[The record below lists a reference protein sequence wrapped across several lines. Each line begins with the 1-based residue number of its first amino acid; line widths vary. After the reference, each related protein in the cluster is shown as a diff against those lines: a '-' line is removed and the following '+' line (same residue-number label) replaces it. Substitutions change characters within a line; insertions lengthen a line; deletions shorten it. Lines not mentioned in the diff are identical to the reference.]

1 MITADKIHAVVVTYF
16 PNIVD
21 LENELAIL
29 TKQVSCIWLIDN
41 GSGPRLQKWFNDSPY
56 ASEVQFVAMTSNE
69 GIAIAQNK
77 GIAFSIH
84 AGADYVLLM
93 DQDSQPSK
101 DMVEVLLQKAKELP
115 NVAAVGPKYLDQRRK
130 ARGYSSKIQPVE
142 IEADMNTHLVKPV
155 THLISSGC
163 LIPVPA
169 FNQVGTMR
177 EDLFI
182 DYVDIEWCFR
192 AKAKGLQSYE
202 ISNARMQHQLGD
214 EPLRF
219 FGKTV
224 ASHSPLRHY
233 YQFRNALLVYRSEGV
248 SLSWKLKDAL
258 YMTQKF
264 IIFMLLAKPRAMHIK
279 MMILGLWHGVLKK
292 SGDFNAPTKRH

>member
-1 MITADKIHAVVVTYF
+1 MYTAEKIHAVVVTYF
-16 PNIVD
+16 PNIAD

-29 TKQVSCIWLIDN
+29 IKQVSFIWLIDN
-41 GSGPRLQKWFNDSPY
+41 GSGPKLQSWFNESPY
-56 ASEVQFVAMTSNE
+56 AGEVQFVAMTSNE
-69 GIAIAQNK
+69 GIAKAQNK

-93 DQDSQPSK
+93 DQDSQPSEN
-101 DMVEVLLQKAKELP
+101 MVEVLLQKARELP
-115 NVAAVGPKYLDQRRK
+115 DLAAVGPKFLDHRRK
-130 ARGYSSKIQPVE
+130 SRGYSSKIQPV
-142 IEADMNTHLVKPV
+142 DMQTDINSHLVKPV

-163 LIPVPA
+163 LIPVPVLKK
-169 FNQVGTMR
+169 VGAMR

-202 ISNARMQHQLGD
+202 ISNAHMRHQLGD
-214 EPLRF
+214 EPLSF

-233 YQFRNALLVYRSEGV
+233 YQFRNALLLYRSADV
-248 SLSWKLKDAL
+248 TLSWKVKDAW

-264 IIFMLLAKPRAMHIK
+264 ILFMLLAKPRAMHIK
-279 MMILGLWHGVLKK
+279 MMILGLWHGVLEK
-292 SGDFNAPTKRH
+292 SGDFSAPTQRH